1 MDYKICIFPGH
12 VAILYLKITYLMYLK
27 YLILL
32 VFLVYGV
39 VVLYA
44 SKEGFVGF
52 ALTTAASGKDAVLH
66 V

>member
-1 MDYKICIFPGH
+1 
-12 VAILYLKITYLMYLK
+12 MYLK

>member
-12 VAILYLKITYLMYLK
+12 VAILYLKTTYLMYLK
-27 YLILL
+27 YLVLL

-39 VVLYA
+39 VILYA
-44 SKEGFVGF
+44 SKGFVSF